1 MSKIAEK
8 KVIII
13 DDHKLFT
20 DGLSSILESIG
31 LRVMSTFQN
40 GKEAV
45 LYLQNNEIDIVF
57 SDINMPEMDGLKL
70 CKRLKRD
77 KVKAKTIILSMYED
91 PNIIKEAFD
100 CGASAY
106 LSKNTEKEE
115 IIKAIEKSLNNKK
128 YVNKRL
134 LKKKQREE
142 EEEEEEEEEDT
153 FTLKYKLTL
162 REREILQLLLDQE
175 NNRQI
180 GKTLN
185 ISIRTVETH
194 RKNIMLKLDVKN
206 NIGLIKKV
214 LRYQLFSKE
223 S

>member
-1 MSKIAEK
+1 MSIISEK

-20 DGLSSILESIG
+20 NGLSSILESIG
-31 LRVMSTFQN
+31 LRVMSTFEN
-40 GKEAV
+40 GKKAFI
-45 LYLQNNEIDIVF
+45 YLQNNEVDIVF

-77 KVKAKTIILSMYED
+77 KVKAKIIILSMYED

-115 IIKAIEKSLNNKK
+115 IIKAIEKSLDNTK

-134 LKKKQREE
+134 LKKKEE
-142 EEEEEEEEEDT
+142 DEEEEDT
-153 FTLKYKLTL
+153 FTLKYRLTF
-162 REREILQLLLDQE
+162 REREVLQLLLDE
-175 NNRQI
+175 SSNRQI
-180 GKTLN
+180 GKALD
-185 ISIRTVETH
+185 ISTRTVETH

-206 NIGLIKKV
+206 NIGLIKKA
-214 LRYQLFSKE
+214 LSYHLITRE

>member
-1 MSKIAEK
+1 MSIITEK

-57 SDINMPEMDGLKL
+57 SDINMPEMDGLQL

-77 KVKAKTIILSMYED
+77 KVKAKIIILSMYED

-115 IIKAIEKSLNNKK
+115 IIKAIEKSLNNKQ
-128 YVNKRL
+128 YVNKHL
-134 LKKKQREE
+134 LKKKAR
-142 EEEEEEEEEDT
+142 EEEEEDT

-162 REREILQLLLDQE
+162 REREVLQLLLDEE

-180 GKTLN
+180 GKSLD
-185 ISIRTVETH
+185 ISTRTVETH

-214 LRYQLFSKE
+214 LSYQLFSKE
-223 S
+223 R

>member
-1 MSKIAEK
+1 MSIITEK

-13 DDHKLFT
+13 DDHKLFIN
-20 DGLSSILESIG
+20 GLSSILESIG
-31 LRVMSTFQN
+31 LRVMSTFKN

-57 SDINMPEMDGLKL
+57 TDINMPEMDGLKL
-70 CKRLKRD
+70 SKTLNRY
-77 KVKAKTIILSMYED
+77 KVMTKIIIISMYED

-106 LSKNTEKEE
+106 LSKNTEKQE
-115 IIKAIEKSLNNKK
+115 IIKAIERCLGNKK
-128 YVNKRL
+128 YVNKHL
-134 LKKKQREE
+134 LKKKEREK
-142 EEEEEEEEEDT
+142 EEEEEEEDR
-153 FTLKYKLTL
+153 FTLKYKLTI
-162 REREILQLLLDQE
+162 REREVLQLLLDEE

-180 GKTLN
+180 GEALD
-185 ISIRTVETH
+185 ISTRTVETH

-214 LRYQLFSKE
+214 ISYQLF
-223 S
+223 

>member
-1 MSKIAEK
+1 MSIIAEK

-20 DGLSSILESIG
+20 NGLSSILESIG
-31 LRVMSTFQN
+31 LRVMSTFEN

-57 SDINMPEMDGLKL
+57 SDINMPKMDGLKL

-77 KVKAKTIILSMYED
+77 KVKAKIIMLSMYED
-91 PNIIKEAFD
+91 LNIIKEAFD

-106 LSKNTEKEE
+106 LSKNTEKKE
-115 IIKAIEKSLNNKK
+115 IIKAVEKILNNKK

-134 LKKKQREE
+134 LKKKEE
-142 EEEEEEEEEDT
+142 EKEEDT
-153 FTLKYKLTL
+153 FTIKYKLTL
-162 REREILQLLLDQE
+162 REREVLQLLLDE
-175 NNRQI
+175 SSNRQI
-180 GKTLN
+180 GKALD

-194 RKNIMLKLDVKN
+194 RKNIMLKLNVKN
-206 NIGLIKKV
+206 NIGLIKKA
-214 LRYQLFSKE
+214 LSYQLFSKE

>member
-57 SDINMPEMDGLKL
+57 TDINMPEIDGLKL

-77 KVKAKTIILSMYED
+77 EVEAKIIILSMYED

-134 LKKKQREE
+134 LKKKER

-194 RKNIMLKLDVKN
+194 RRNIMLKLDVKN

>member
-1 MSKIAEK
+1 MCIIAEK

-20 DGLSSILESIG
+20 KGLSTILESIG
-31 LRVMSTFQN
+31 LRVMSTFEN

-45 LYLQNNEIDIVF
+45 LYLQNNEVDIVF

-77 KVKAKTIILSMYED
+77 KVKAKIIILSMYED

-115 IIKAIEKSLNNKK
+115 IIKAIKKSLDNKK
-128 YVNKRL
+128 YVNNRL
-134 LKKKQREE
+134 IKKKGREE
-142 EEEEEEEEEDT
+142 EEEDS
-153 FTLKYKLTL
+153 FTLKYRLTL
-162 REREILQLLLDQE
+162 REREVLKLLLDE
-175 NNRQI
+175 SNNREI
-180 GKTLN
+180 GENLN
-185 ISIRTVETH
+185 ISTRTVETH

-206 NIGLIKKV
+206 NIGLIKKA
-214 LRYQLFSKE
+214 LSYQLFSKE
-223 S
+223 I

>member
-20 DGLSSILESIG
+20 NGLSSILESIG

-40 GKEAV
+40 GKEAF

-57 SDINMPEMDGLKL
+57 TDINMPEMDGLKL
-70 CKRLKRD
+70 CKKLKRD
-77 KVKAKTIILSMYED
+77 NVKAKIIILSMYED

-115 IIKAIEKSLNNKK
+115 IIKAIEKSLDNKK

-134 LKKKQREE
+134 LKKKER
-142 EEEEEEEEEDT
+142 EEEEEEEDT

-194 RKNIMLKLDVKN
+194 RRNIMLKLDVKN
-206 NIGLIKKV
+206 NTGLIKKA
-214 LRYQLFSKE
+214 LSYQLFSKE
-223 S
+223 I

>member
-134 LKKKQREE
+134 LKKKER
-142 EEEEEEEEEDT
+142 EEEEEEEEDT

-194 RKNIMLKLDVKN
+194 RRNIMLKLDVKN

>member
-1 MSKIAEK
+1 MSIIAEK

-40 GKEAV
+40 GKEAD

-77 KVKAKTIILSMYED
+77 KVEAKIIILSMYED
-91 PNIIKEAFD
+91 PNIIKEAFN

-106 LSKNTEKEE
+106 LSKNTEKKE
-115 IIKAIEKSLNNKK
+115 IIKAIKKSLNNKK

-134 LKKKQREE
+134 LKKKDR
-142 EEEEEEEEEDT
+142 EEEEEDT

-162 REREILQLLLDQE
+162 REREILQLLLDEE

-180 GKTLN
+180 GKILN
-185 ISIRTVETH
+185 ISIRTIETH
-194 RKNIMLKLDVKN
+194 RRNIMLKLDVKN
-206 NIGLIKKV
+206 NIGLIKRV
-214 LRYQLFSKE
+214 LSYQLFSKE

>member
-57 SDINMPEMDGLKL
+57 TDINMPEIDGLKL

-77 KVKAKTIILSMYED
+77 EVEAKIIILSMYED

-115 IIKAIEKSLNNKK
+115 IIKAIEKSLNNQK

-134 LKKKQREE
+134 LKKKERE

-162 REREILQLLLDQE
+162 REREILQLLLDEE

-194 RKNIMLKLDVKN
+194 RRNIMLKLDVKN
-206 NIGLIKKV
+206 NIGLIKKA
-214 LRYQLFSKE
+214 LSYQLFSKE

>member
-77 KVKAKTIILSMYED
+77 KVKAKIIILSMYED

-134 LKKKQREE
+134 LKKKERE

-194 RKNIMLKLDVKN
+194 RRNIMLKLDVKN

>member
-134 LKKKQREE
+134 LKKKER

-180 GKTLN
+180 GKILN
-185 ISIRTVETH
+185 ISIRTIETH
-194 RKNIMLKLDVKN
+194 RRNIMLKLDVKN

>member
-77 KVKAKTIILSMYED
+77 KVKAKIIILSMYED

-106 LSKNTEKEE
+106 LSKNTDKLE
-115 IIKAIEKSLNNKK
+115 IIKAIEKSLDNKK
-128 YVNKRL
+128 YVHSRL
-134 LKKKQREE
+134 LKKKERALDEV
-142 EEEEEEEEEDT
+142 EEDT
-153 FTLKYKLTL
+153 FILKYKLTL
-162 REREILQLLLDQE
+162 REREVLQLLLDE
-175 NNRQI
+175 SGNRQI
-180 GKTLN
+180 GEILN
-185 ISIRTVETH
+185 ISTRTVETH

-206 NIGLIKKV
+206 NIGLIKKA
-214 LRYQLFSKE
+214 LSYQLFRK
-223 S
+223 

>member
-13 DDHKLFT
+13 DDHELFT

-31 LRVMSTFQN
+31 LRVMATFQN
-40 GKEAV
+40 GKEAF

-57 SDINMPEMDGLKL
+57 TDINMPEMDGLKL
-70 CKRLKRD
+70 CKKLKRD
-77 KVKAKTIILSMYED
+77 NVKAKIIILSMYED
-91 PNIIKEAFD
+91 PNIIKEAFE

-115 IIKAIEKSLNNKK
+115 IIKAIEKSLDNKK

-134 LKKKQREE
+134 LKKKER
-142 EEEEEEEEEDT
+142 EEEEEEDT

-162 REREILQLLLDQE
+162 REREVLQLLLDE
-175 NNRQI
+175 SSNKQI
-180 GKTLN
+180 GETLN
-185 ISIRTVETH
+185 ISTRTVETH

-206 NIGLIKKV
+206 NTGLIKKA
-214 LRYQLFSKE
+214 LSYQLFSKE
-223 S
+223 I

>member
-1 MSKIAEK
+1 MSIIAEK

-20 DGLSSILESIG
+20 NGFSSILESIN
-31 LRVMSTFQN
+31 LRVMSTFEN
-40 GKEAV
+40 GKKAV
-45 LYLQNNEIDIVF
+45 LYLKNNEIDIVF
-57 SDINMPEMDGLKL
+57 SDINMPEMDGLQL

-77 KVKAKTIILSMYED
+77 KVKTKIIILSMYED

-115 IIKAIEKSLNNKK
+115 IIKAIEKSLDNKK

-134 LKKKQREE
+134 LKKK
-142 EEEEEEEEEDT
+142 EEEEEEDT
-153 FTLKYKLTL
+153 FTLKYKLTF
-162 REREILQLLLDQE
+162 REREVLQLLLDE
-175 NNRQI
+175 ESNRQI
-180 GKTLN
+180 GKSLD
-185 ISIRTVETH
+185 ISTRTVETH

-206 NIGLIKKV
+206 NIGLIKKA
-214 LRYQLFSKE
+214 LSYNLF
-223 S
+223 

>member
-1 MSKIAEK
+1 MSIISET

-20 DGLSSILESIG
+20 NGLSAILESIG
-31 LRVMSTFQN
+31 LKVMSTFEN
-40 GKEAV
+40 GTKAV
-45 LYLQNNEIDIVF
+45 LYLQNNEVDIIF

-70 CKRLKRD
+70 CKRLKRE
-77 KVKAKTIILSMYED
+77 KVKAKIIILSMYED

-106 LSKNTEKEE
+106 LSKNTDKEE
-115 IIKAIEKSLNNKK
+115 IIKAIEKSLDNKK
-128 YVNKRL
+128 YVNKHL
-134 LKKKQREE
+134 LKKKER
-142 EEEEEEEEEDT
+142 EEEDT

-162 REREILQLLLDQE
+162 REREVLQLLLDE
-175 NNRQI
+175 SSNSQI
-180 GKTLN
+180 GKALD

-194 RKNIMLKLDVKN
+194 RKNIMLKLNVKN
-206 NIGLIKKV
+206 NIGLIRKA
-214 LRYQLFSKE
+214 LSYQLFSKE

>member
-1 MSKIAEK
+1 MNIISEK

-20 DGLSSILESIG
+20 NGLSSVLESIG
-31 LRVMSTFQN
+31 LRVMSTFDN
-40 GKEAV
+40 GKDAI
-45 LYLQNNEIDIVF
+45 LYLQNNKIDLVF
-57 SDINMPEMDGLKL
+57 SDINMKEIDGLQL
-70 CKRLKRD
+70 CRRLKKEKLEA
-77 KVKAKTIILSMYED
+77 KVIILSMYED

-134 LKKKQREE
+134 LKKKEREE
-142 EEEEEEEEEDT
+142 EEEEDI

-185 ISIRTVETH
+185 ISIRTIETH
-194 RKNIMLKLDVKN
+194 RRNIMLKLDVKN

-214 LRYQLFSKE
+214 LRYQLF
-223 S
+223 

>member
-20 DGLSSILESIG
+20 NGLSSILESIG

-40 GKEAV
+40 GKEAF

-57 SDINMPEMDGLKL
+57 TDINMPEMDGLKL
-70 CKRLKRD
+70 CKKLKREN
-77 KVKAKTIILSMYED
+77 VKAKIIILSMYED
-91 PNIIKEAFD
+91 PNIIKEAFE

-115 IIKAIEKSLNNKK
+115 IIKAIEKSLDNKK

-134 LKKKQREE
+134 LKKKER
-142 EEEEEEEEEDT
+142 EEEDT
-153 FTLKYKLTL
+153 FTLKYKLSL
-162 REREILQLLLDQE
+162 RQREVLQLLLDE
-175 NNRQI
+175 SSNKQI
-180 GKTLN
+180 GETLN
-185 ISIRTVETH
+185 ISTRTVETH

-206 NIGLIKKV
+206 NTGLIKKT
-214 LRYQLFSKE
+214 LSYQLFSKE
-223 S
+223 I

>member
-1 MSKIAEK
+1 MSKIAEN

-20 DGLSSILESIG
+20 NGLSSILGSIG
-31 LRVMSTFQN
+31 LRVMATFEN
-40 GKEAV
+40 GKQAV
-45 LYLQNNEIDIVF
+45 LYLQNNEVDIIF

-77 KVKAKTIILSMYED
+77 QIKAKIIMLSMYED
-91 PNIIKEAFD
+91 PNIIKEAFE

-115 IIKAIEKSLNNKK
+115 IIKAVEKSLDNKQ

-134 LKKKQREE
+134 LKKKEQVQ
-142 EEEEEEEEEDT
+142 EEDE

-162 REREILQLLLDQE
+162 REREVLQLMLDE
-175 NNRQI
+175 ASNKQI
-180 GKTLN
+180 GETLN
-185 ISIRTVETH
+185 ISTRTVETH
-194 RKNIMLKLDVKN
+194 RKNIMLKLEVKN
-206 NIGLIKKV
+206 NIGLIKKA
-214 LRYQLFSKE
+214 LSFQLF
-223 S
+223 

>member
-1 MSKIAEK
+1 MSIIAEK
-8 KVIII
+8 KIIII
-13 DDHKLFT
+13 DDHKLFA

-45 LYLQNNEIDIVF
+45 LYLQNNEIDIIF

-77 KVKAKTIILSMYED
+77 KLKAKIIILSMYED
-91 PNIIKEAFD
+91 TNIIKEAFE

-106 LSKNTEKEE
+106 LSKNTDKKE
-115 IIKAIEKSLNNKK
+115 IIKAIEKSLDNKK
-128 YVNKRL
+128 YVNKCL
-134 LKKKQREE
+134 LKKKEKEE
-142 EEEEEEEEEDT
+142 EEEEGEEDT
-153 FTLKYKLTL
+153 FTLRYKLTL

-194 RKNIMLKLDVKN
+194 RRNIMLKLDVKN

-214 LRYQLFSKE
+214 LKYQLFSKE

>member
-1 MSKIAEK
+1 MSIIAEK

-20 DGLSSILESIG
+20 NGLSSILESIG

-40 GKEAV
+40 GKQAV
-45 LYLQNNEIDIVF
+45 LYLQNNEVDIIF

-77 KVKAKTIILSMYED
+77 QIKAKIIMLSMYED

-115 IIKAIEKSLNNKK
+115 IIKAVEKILDNKQ
-128 YVNKRL
+128 YVNKHL
-134 LKKKQREE
+134 LKKKERVQ
-142 EEEEEEEEEDT
+142 EEDE

-162 REREILQLLLDQE
+162 REREVLQLMLDE
-175 NNRQI
+175 ASNKQI
-180 GKTLN
+180 GEALN
-185 ISIRTVETH
+185 ISTRTVETH

-206 NIGLIKKV
+206 NIGLIKKA
-214 LRYQLFSKE
+214 LSFQLFKRE

>member
-1 MSKIAEK
+1 MSIIAEK

-20 DGLSSILESIG
+20 KGLSTILESIG
-31 LRVMSTFQN
+31 LRVMSTFEN

-45 LYLQNNEIDIVF
+45 LYLQNNEVDIVF

-77 KVKAKTIILSMYED
+77 KVKAKIIILSMYED

-115 IIKAIEKSLNNKK
+115 IIKAIKKSLDNKK
-128 YVNKRL
+128 YVNNRL
-134 LKKKQREE
+134 IKKKGREE
-142 EEEEEEEEEDT
+142 EEEEEDS
-153 FTLKYKLTL
+153 FTLKYRLTL
-162 REREILQLLLDQE
+162 REREVLKLLLDE
-175 NNRQI
+175 SNNREI
-180 GKTLN
+180 GENLN
-185 ISIRTVETH
+185 ISTRTVETH

-206 NIGLIKKV
+206 NIGLIKKA
-214 LRYQLFSKE
+214 LSYQLFSKE
-223 S
+223 I

>member
-1 MSKIAEK
+1 MSIIAEK
-8 KVIII
+8 RVIII

-20 DGLSSILESIG
+20 NGLSSILESIG
-31 LRVMSTFQN
+31 LRVMSTFDSA
-40 GKEAV
+40 KKAV

-77 KVKAKTIILSMYED
+77 QIKAKIIMLSMYED
-91 PNIIKEAFD
+91 PNIIKEAFE

-115 IIKAIEKSLNNKK
+115 IIKAVEKSLDNKQ

-134 LKKKQREE
+134 LKKKEQVQ
-142 EEEEEEEEEDT
+142 EEDE

-162 REREILQLLLDQE
+162 REREVLQLMLE
-175 NNRQI
+175 EASNKQI
-180 GKTLN
+180 GEALK
-185 ISIRTVETH
+185 ISTRTVETH

-206 NIGLIKKV
+206 NIGLIKKA
-214 LRYQLFSKE
+214 LSFQLFKRE

>member
-1 MSKIAEK
+1 MSIIAGK

-13 DDHKLFT
+13 DDHRLFT
-20 DGLSSILESIG
+20 NGLSAILESIG
-31 LRVMSTFQN
+31 LRVMSTFEN
-40 GKEAV
+40 GKKAV
-45 LYLQNNEIDIVF
+45 LYLQNNEVDIIF

-77 KVKAKTIILSMYED
+77 KVKAKIIILSMYED

-115 IIKAIEKSLNNKK
+115 IIKAIEKSLDNTK

-134 LKKKQREE
+134 LKKKEE
-142 EEEEEEEEEDT
+142 DEEEEDT

-162 REREILQLLLDQE
+162 REREVLQLLLDE
-175 NNRQI
+175 ESNRQI
-180 GKTLN
+180 GEILN

-206 NIGLIKKV
+206 NIGLIKKA
-214 LRYQLFSKE
+214 LSHKLFSKE

>member
-1 MSKIAEK
+1 MSIIAEK
-8 KVIII
+8 RVIII

-20 DGLSSILESIG
+20 NGLSSILESIG
-31 LRVMSTFQN
+31 LRVMSTFDSA
-40 GKEAV
+40 KKAV

-77 KVKAKTIILSMYED
+77 QIKAKIIMLSMYED

-115 IIKAIEKSLNNKK
+115 IIKAVEKILDNKQ

-134 LKKKQREE
+134 LKKKEQVQ
-142 EEEEEEEEEDT
+142 EEDE

-162 REREILQLLLDQE
+162 REREVLQLMLDE
-175 NNRQI
+175 ASNKQI
-180 GKTLN
+180 GETLN
-185 ISIRTVETH
+185 ISTRTVETH
-194 RKNIMLKLDVKN
+194 RKNIMLKLEVKN
-206 NIGLIKKV
+206 NIGLIKKA
-214 LRYQLFSKE
+214 LSFQLF
-223 S
+223 

>member
-77 KVKAKTIILSMYED
+77 KVKAKIIILSMYED

-134 LKKKQREE
+134 LKKKERE

-194 RKNIMLKLDVKN
+194 RRNIMLKLDVKN

-214 LRYQLFSKE
+214 LSYQLFSKE

>member
-77 KVKAKTIILSMYED
+77 KIKAKVIILSMYED

-106 LSKNTEKEE
+106 LSKNTEKGE
-115 IIKAIEKSLNNKK
+115 IIKAVEKSLNNKK

-134 LKKKQREE
+134 LKKRE

-153 FTLKYKLTL
+153 FTIKYKLTL
-162 REREILQLLLDQE
+162 REREVLELLLDE
-175 NNRQI
+175 SSNRQI
-180 GKTLN
+180 GENLN
-185 ISIRTVETH
+185 ISTRTVETH
-194 RKNIMLKLDVKN
+194 RKNIMLKLYVKN
-206 NIGLIKKV
+206 NIGLIKKA
-214 LRYQLFSKE
+214 LSHRLFKQ
-223 S
+223 